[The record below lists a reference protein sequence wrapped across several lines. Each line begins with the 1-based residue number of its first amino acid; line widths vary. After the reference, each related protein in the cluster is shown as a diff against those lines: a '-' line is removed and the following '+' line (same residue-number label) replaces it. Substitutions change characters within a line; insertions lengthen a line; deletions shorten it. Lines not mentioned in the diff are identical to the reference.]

1 MEKSHHYI
9 RLDQPVLHPQD
20 GLLLGNG
27 DLSVSV
33 YQAAD
38 EIRFRFGKGDVWDRR
53 IDFTRDAKP
62 AHIDEVCRGI
72 EVEGWECGP
81 YGGAVEARHGSADEE
96 RMRGICQGC
105 PPSYHEFPYPCPKPV
120 GELAMRLP
128 GDAKNLR
135 ITQTLD
141 IEKAEVSILCEWE
154 NGLALSVVCHV
165 ANPENILC
173 LEWKLTGWTPR
184 SRYGGEFAGVG
195 PSQPVWFR
203 LYRWADP
210 TIESFGNDY
219 FSRHRHPGLRATAGP
234 TATPLPPPSLKCE
247 EGSWGIIQDFPSDAC
262 FPDGF
267 QCAMAPVSAE
277 GMSVEAV
284 PTGSLQTAMLH
295 LLPSATEGRLAIG
308 VATTTESAEPLELL
322 SQLGG
327 GNFEGWRDSSTES
340 ARAFWARS
348 AIDLGGSSLEQLWY
362 ASLHAKRCIYRA
374 DTIPPG
380 LFLPSTI
387 DDYALW
393 HGDYHTNY
401 NFQSIFLGDYESNHP
416 ELGDA
421 YFRAMDFFLS
431 VGRKVAREYYGCRGA
446 FIQLSG
452 YPTHAADDIIGTVPM
467 GRMAYMTGWASN
479 MYWWRYQFSMDR
491 NWLAETGYP
500 ALRDCALFYTDFLQ
514 RGEDGFFHA
523 FPSNQ
528 GEDGFSGNPDDF
540 RDRPQIIRHARYC
553 LRNAIQAAE
562 ALDLD
567 HDLATQWRTILA
579 HLAHED
585 GDTGRSKLLYP
596 DTRSEAL
603 APELY
608 AFDGNL
614 LPCGTADGQAPAYL
628 DTDHESYRWYPGKLP
643 YLIMQSLRTGVF
655 RPDRDFDH
663 VRKLLERWTHGNGL
677 LWGMSVGNYGHTG
690 AWTESLGI
698 TGALQDLLMQSWDG
712 VIRIFPG
719 FPSGIDASF
728 TDLRA
733 VGAFLVSA
741 SRSGG
746 VVGEVSITSL
756 RGGTCVMENPWPGR
770 KIAVSCAAA
779 PDLTLTADSQGLVSF
794 SSENNLTYT
803 LTLSHQ

>member
-1 MEKSHHYI
+1 
-9 RLDQPVLHPQD
+9 
-20 GLLLGNG
+20 
-27 DLSVSV
+27 
-33 YQAAD
+33 
-38 EIRFRFGKGDVWDRR
+38 
-53 IDFTRDAKP
+53 
-62 AHIDEVCRGI
+62 
-72 EVEGWECGP
+72 
-81 YGGAVEARHGSADEE
+81 
-96 RMRGICQGC
+96 
-105 PPSYHEFPYPCPKPV
+105 
-120 GELAMRLP
+120 
-128 GDAKNLR
+128 
-135 ITQTLD
+135 
-141 IEKAEVSILCEWE
+141 
-154 NGLALSVVCHV
+154 
-165 ANPENILC
+165 
-173 LEWKLTGWTPR
+173 
-184 SRYGGEFAGVG
+184 
-195 PSQPVWFR
+195 
-203 LYRWADP
+203 
-210 TIESFGNDY
+210 
-219 FSRHRHPGLRATAGP
+219 
-234 TATPLPPPSLKCE
+234 
-247 EGSWGIIQDFPSDAC
+247 
-262 FPDGF
+262 
-267 QCAMAPVSAE
+267 MAPVSAE

-284 PTGSLQTAMLH
+284 PTGSLRTVMLH
-295 LLPSATEGRLAIG
+295 LLPSAAEGRLAIG

-362 ASLHAKRCIYRA
+362 ASLHAKRCIFRA
-374 DTIPPG
+374 DTVPPG

-491 NWLAETGYP
+491 NWLAETGFP

-567 HDLATQWRTILA
+567 HDLASQWRTILA

-585 GDTGRSKLLYP
+585 GDPGRARLLYP

-663 VRKLLERWTHGNGL
+663 VRELLERWTHGNGL

-719 FPSGIDASF
+719 FPSGMDASF

>member
-1 MEKSHHYI
+1 
-9 RLDQPVLHPQD
+9 
-20 GLLLGNG
+20 
-27 DLSVSV
+27 
-33 YQAAD
+33 
-38 EIRFRFGKGDVWDRR
+38 
-53 IDFTRDAKP
+53 
-62 AHIDEVCRGI
+62 
-72 EVEGWECGP
+72 
-81 YGGAVEARHGSADEE
+81 
-96 RMRGICQGC
+96 
-105 PPSYHEFPYPCPKPV
+105 
-120 GELAMRLP
+120 
-128 GDAKNLR
+128 
-135 ITQTLD
+135 
-141 IEKAEVSILCEWE
+141 
-154 NGLALSVVCHV
+154 
-165 ANPENILC
+165 
-173 LEWKLTGWTPR
+173 
-184 SRYGGEFAGVG
+184 
-195 PSQPVWFR
+195 
-203 LYRWADP
+203 
-210 TIESFGNDY
+210 
-219 FSRHRHPGLRATAGP
+219 
-234 TATPLPPPSLKCE
+234 
-247 EGSWGIIQDFPSDAC
+247 
-262 FPDGF
+262 
-267 QCAMAPVSAE
+267 
-277 GMSVEAV
+277 MSVEAV

-308 VATTTESAEPLELL
+308 VATTTESAEPLEFLNR
-322 SQLGG
+322 LGG
-327 GNFEGWRDSSTES
+327 GNFESWRDSSTES

-348 AIDLGGSSLEQLWY
+348 AVDLGGSSLEQLWY
-362 ASLHAKRCIYRA
+362 ASLHAKRCIFRE
-374 DTIPPG
+374 DTVPPG

-452 YPTHAADDIIGTVPM
+452 YPTHSHEDIIGTVPM

-500 ALRDCALFYTDFLQ
+500 ALRDCALFYTDFLR

-528 GEDGFSGNPDDF
+528 GEDGFSGNPHDF

-553 LRNAIQAAE
+553 LRNAILAAE

-585 GDTGRSKLLYP
+585 GDPGRSKLLYP

-614 LPCGTADGQAPAYL
+614 LPCGTADGQPPAYL

-663 VRKLLERWTHGNGL
+663 VRELLERWTHGNGL

-719 FPSGIDASF
+719 LPSGMDASF

-741 SRSGG
+741 SRGGG

-756 RGGTCVMENPWPGR
+756 RGGTCVLENPWPGK

-779 PDLTLTADSQGLVSF
+779 PDLTLTADSRGLVSF
-794 SSENNLTYT
+794 SSEHNLTYT
-803 LTLSHQ
+803 LTLSLQ

>member
-1 MEKSHHYI
+1 
-9 RLDQPVLHPQD
+9 
-20 GLLLGNG
+20 
-27 DLSVSV
+27 
-33 YQAAD
+33 
-38 EIRFRFGKGDVWDRR
+38 
-53 IDFTRDAKP
+53 
-62 AHIDEVCRGI
+62 
-72 EVEGWECGP
+72 
-81 YGGAVEARHGSADEE
+81 
-96 RMRGICQGC
+96 
-105 PPSYHEFPYPCPKPV
+105 
-120 GELAMRLP
+120 
-128 GDAKNLR
+128 
-135 ITQTLD
+135 
-141 IEKAEVSILCEWE
+141 
-154 NGLALSVVCHV
+154 
-165 ANPENILC
+165 
-173 LEWKLTGWTPR
+173 
-184 SRYGGEFAGVG
+184 
-195 PSQPVWFR
+195 
-203 LYRWADP
+203 
-210 TIESFGNDY
+210 
-219 FSRHRHPGLRATAGP
+219 
-234 TATPLPPPSLKCE
+234 
-247 EGSWGIIQDFPSDAC
+247 
-262 FPDGF
+262 
-267 QCAMAPVSAE
+267 
-277 GMSVEAV
+277 
-284 PTGSLQTAMLH
+284 
-295 LLPSATEGRLAIG
+295 LLPSAAEGRLAIG

-340 ARAFWARS
+340 ARAFWALS

-431 VGRKVAREYYGCRGA
+431 VGRKVAHEYYGCRGA

-491 NWLAETGYP
+491 NWLAETGFP

-628 DTDHESYRWYPGKLP
+628 DPDHESYRWYPGKLP

-719 FPSGIDASF
+719 LPSGMDASF

>member
-1 MEKSHHYI
+1 
-9 RLDQPVLHPQD
+9 
-20 GLLLGNG
+20 
-27 DLSVSV
+27 
-33 YQAAD
+33 
-38 EIRFRFGKGDVWDRR
+38 
-53 IDFTRDAKP
+53 
-62 AHIDEVCRGI
+62 
-72 EVEGWECGP
+72 
-81 YGGAVEARHGSADEE
+81 
-96 RMRGICQGC
+96 
-105 PPSYHEFPYPCPKPV
+105 
-120 GELAMRLP
+120 
-128 GDAKNLR
+128 
-135 ITQTLD
+135 
-141 IEKAEVSILCEWE
+141 
-154 NGLALSVVCHV
+154 
-165 ANPENILC
+165 
-173 LEWKLTGWTPR
+173 
-184 SRYGGEFAGVG
+184 
-195 PSQPVWFR
+195 
-203 LYRWADP
+203 
-210 TIESFGNDY
+210 
-219 FSRHRHPGLRATAGP
+219 
-234 TATPLPPPSLKCE
+234 
-247 EGSWGIIQDFPSDAC
+247 
-262 FPDGF
+262 
-267 QCAMAPVSAE
+267 MAPVSAE

-284 PTGSLQTAMLH
+284 PTGSLRTVMLH
-295 LLPSATEGRLAIG
+295 LLPSAAEGRLAIG

-362 ASLHAKRCIYRA
+362 ASLHAKRCIFRA
-374 DTIPPG
+374 DTVPPG

-491 NWLAETGYP
+491 NWLAETGFP

-585 GDTGRSKLLYP
+585 GDPARARLLYP

-628 DTDHESYRWYPGKLP
+628 DPDHESYRWYPGKLP

-719 FPSGIDASF
+719 LPSGIDASF

-779 PDLTLTADSQGLVSF
+779 PDFTLTADFQGLVSF